1 MFDTLVVGKFLKWVV
16 KYHLINL
23 DIKEIRENGEPIIS
37 IYLQARTNQLR
48 NYISVTIERGKCYL
62 SLVKAIFQDQV
73 DIYKEDLDNDSAK
86 DYQCK
91 DSLKEKSEKFF
102 GGVYRGSKKMKNNGN
117 N

>member
-1 MFDTLVVGKFLKWVV
+1 MVIDTLKKRSTTR
-16 KYHLINL
+16 I
-23 DIKEIRENGEPIIS
+23 
-37 IYLQARTNQLR
+37 
-48 NYISVTIERGKCYL
+48 
-62 SLVKAIFQDQV
+62 AIFQDQV